1 MTAVGVI
8 DHHDDL
14 DGVGSLTHTAI
25 DEYFVSGSF
34 VFVSGSPGPIPQA
47 ARILKAGSG
56 VSIVDGGP
64 GGFLTISSGN
74 SGTSI
79 SWNEIPVGANDGV
92 NMTFVLANSPL
103 SANSVMLFIN
113 GVKQRL
119 GIDSDFT
126 LTGSIVNLTPSNTYR
141 SGSNIDAT
149 YPY

>member
-1 MTAVGVI
+1 MTAVRVI

-14 DGVGSLTHTAI
+14 DGVGSLTHAAI

-34 VFVSGSPGPIPQA
+34 VFVSGSPGPIPPT

-56 VSIVDGGP
+56 VSLLDGGP
-64 GGFLTISSGN
+64 GGFLTITSTG
-74 SGTSI
+74 GSI
-79 SWNEIPVGANDGV
+79 SWNEVPSGSNDGV
-92 NMTFVLANSPL
+92 NMSFTLSNVPSPP
-103 SANSVMLFIN
+103 SALMFFIN